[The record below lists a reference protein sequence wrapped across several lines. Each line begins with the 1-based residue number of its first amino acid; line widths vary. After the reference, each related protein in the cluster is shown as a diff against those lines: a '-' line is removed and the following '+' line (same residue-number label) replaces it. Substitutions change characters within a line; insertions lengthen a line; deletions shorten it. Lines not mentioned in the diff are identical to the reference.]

1 MWDTIVEFFSTIGGR
16 FSSPHLIID
25 IIDIAIVAY
34 LIYKVLQLAVQT
46 RAEQLLK
53 GIAIVLVLYGV
64 ASWLNMVAL
73 SFIMNT
79 LLQVGILA
87 VVVLFQPE
95 IRRALEQIGRS
106 KVGSSLHIFDRVN
119 LIEIENAKISHAVDQ
134 ICRAVT
140 ELSLSKTGALIVFER
155 KTKLGEIVA
164 TGTPV
169 DSDVTV
175 EMIGTVFF
183 PNTPLHDGAMIIK
196 KDRIWAAGCFL
207 PLSQNFEISRELG
220 TRHRAALGLSEVSD
234 AIVVVVSEETGK
246 ISVVEDGQML
256 RGLTP
261 EELKTRLLTALETPV
276 QNTKENPFKQ
286 FFSGKKSEK

>member
-1 MWDTIVEFFSTIGGR
+1 MWDTIAEFFNTIGGR
-16 FSSPHLIID
+16 LSSPHFIID
-25 IIDIAIVAY
+25 LIDIAIVAY

-53 GIAIVLVLYGV
+53 GITIVLILYAV

-106 KVGSSLHIFDRVN
+106 RVGNTLHIFDRGN
-119 LIEIENAKISHAVDQ
+119 QIEIENAKIGHTVEQ
-134 ICRAVT
+134 VCRAVT

-155 KTKLGEIVA
+155 MTKLGEIIA

-169 DSDVTV
+169 DANVTV
-175 EMIGTVFF
+175 EMISTIFF

-234 AIVVVVSEETGK
+234 AVVVVVSEETGK

-256 RGLTP
+256 RGLSI
-261 EELKTRLLTALETPV
+261 EELKSRLISALQTPAP
-276 QNTKENPFKQ
+276 KSRENPFRQ
-286 FFSGKKSEK
+286 FFTGKKSEK

>member
-1 MWDTIVEFFSTIGGR
+1 MWDTIAEFFNTIGGR

-25 IIDIAIVAY
+25 LIDIAIVAY

-106 KVGSSLHIFDRVN
+106 KVGSTLHIFDRIN
-119 LIEIENAKISHAVDQ
+119 LVEVENAKISHSVEQ
-134 ICRAVT
+134 VCRAVT

-155 KTKLGEIVA
+155 RTKLGEVIA
-164 TGTPV
+164 TGTPI
-169 DSDVTV
+169 DSSVTV
-175 EMIGTVFF
+175 EMIGTIFF

-234 AIVVVVSEETGK
+234 AIVIVVSEETGK
-246 ISVVEDGQML
+246 ISMVEEGQML

-261 EELKTRLLTALETPV
+261 EELRSRLLSALETPV
-276 QNTKENPFKQ
+276 PKARENPIKQ
-286 FFSGKKSEK
+286 FFTGKKSDK

>member
-1 MWDTIVEFFSTIGGR
+1 MWDAIGEFFNTIGGR
-16 FSSPHLIID
+16 FASPHLIID
-25 IIDIAIVAY
+25 VIDIAIVAY

-53 GIAIVLVLYGV
+53 GITIVLILYAV

-106 KVGSSLHIFDRVN
+106 KVGSGLHLFDRVN
-119 LIEIENAKISHAVDQ
+119 LIEIENAKIGHAVDQ
-134 ICRAVT
+134 VCRAVT

-155 KTKLGEIVA
+155 KTKLGEVIS
-164 TGTPV
+164 TGTII
-169 DSDVTV
+169 DATVTV
-175 EMIGTVFF
+175 EMIGTIFF
-183 PNTPLHDGAMIIK
+183 PKTPLHDGAMIIK
-196 KDRIWAAGCFL
+196 KDRICAAGCFL

-234 AIVVVVSEETGK
+234 AVIVVVSEETGK
-246 ISVVEDGQML
+246 ISMVEDGQML
-256 RGLTP
+256 RGLSA
-261 EELKTRLLTALETPV
+261 EEIKTRLITALETPV
-276 QNTKENPFKQ
+276 VKAKENTFRQ
-286 FFSGKKSEK
+286 RFGGKK

>member
-1 MWDTIVEFFSTIGGR
+1 MWDSIAEFFNTIGGR
-16 FSSPHLIID
+16 FSSPHFIID
-25 IIDIAIVAY
+25 IIDILIVAY

-53 GIAIVLVLYGV
+53 GIAIVLILYAI

-73 SFIMNT
+73 SFIMSS

-87 VVVLFQPE
+87 IVILFQPE

-106 KVGSSLHIFDRVN
+106 KVGNSLHLFDRAN
-119 LIEIENAKISHAVDQ
+119 LIEIENAKISHAVEQ
-134 ICRAVT
+134 VCRAVT

-155 KTKLGEIVA
+155 KTKLGEVIS
-164 TGTPV
+164 TGTLI
-169 DSDVTV
+169 DSTVTV
-175 EMIGTVFF
+175 EMIGTIFF

-196 KDRIWAAGCFL
+196 KDRICAAGCFL

-234 AIVVVVSEETGK
+234 AVIIVVSEETGK
-246 ISVVEDGQML
+246 ISMVEDGQML
-256 RGLTP
+256 RGLSAD
-261 EELKTRLLTALETPV
+261 ELKTRLISALETPV
-276 QNTKENPFKQ
+276 TRENPIKLRFG
-286 FFSGKKSEK
+286 GKKHE

>member
-1 MWDTIVEFFSTIGGR
+1 MWDTIAEFFNTIGGR
-16 FSSPHLIID
+16 FASPHLIID
-25 IIDIAIVAY
+25 LIDIAIVAY

-53 GIAIVLVLYGV
+53 GITIVLILYAI

-106 KVGSSLHIFDRVN
+106 KVGSGLHLFDRVN
-119 LIEIENAKISHAVDQ
+119 LIEIENAKIGHAIDQ
-134 ICRAVT
+134 VCRAIT
-140 ELSLSKTGALIVFER
+140 ELSLSKIGALIVFER
-155 KTKLGEIVA
+155 KTKLGEIIS
-164 TGTPV
+164 TGTMV
-169 DSDVTV
+169 DSTVTV
-175 EMIGTVFF
+175 EMIGTIFF
-183 PNTPLHDGAMIIK
+183 PKTPLHDGAMIIK
-196 KDRIWAAGCFL
+196 KDRICAAGCFL

-234 AIVVVVSEETGK
+234 AVVVVVSEETGK
-246 ISVVEDGQML
+246 ISMVEDGQML
-256 RGLTP
+256 RGLSA
-261 EELKTRLLTALETPV
+261 EEIRTRLVSALETPV
-276 QNTKENPFKQ
+276 AKTKENPFKSY
-286 FFSGKKSEK
+286 FGGHKNG

>member
-1 MWDTIVEFFSTIGGR
+1 MWDTIAEFFNTIGGR

-53 GIAIVLVLYGV
+53 GITIVLILYAV

-73 SFIMNT
+73 SFIMSS

-87 VVVLFQPE
+87 VVILFQPE

-106 KVGSSLHIFDRVN
+106 KVGNTLHIFDRVN
-119 LIEIENAKISHAVDQ
+119 LVEIENAKIGHAVDQ
-134 ICRAVT
+134 VCRAVT

-155 KTKLGEIVA
+155 KTKLGEVIA
-164 TGTPV
+164 TGTLI
-169 DSDVTV
+169 DSTVTV
-175 EMIGTVFF
+175 EMIGTIFF

-196 KDRIWAAGCFL
+196 KDRICAAGCFL

-234 AIVVVVSEETGK
+234 AVIIVVSEETGK
-246 ISVVEDGQML
+246 ISMVEDGQML
-256 RGLTP
+256 RGLSAD
-261 EELKTRLLTALETPV
+261 ELKTRLISALETPV
-276 QNTKENPFKQ
+276 AKTKENPLKQ
-286 FFSGKKSEK
+286 YFGGKKYEK

>member
-1 MWDTIVEFFSTIGGR
+1 MWDTIAEFFNTIGGR
-16 FSSPHLIID
+16 FASPHLIID
-25 IIDIAIVAY
+25 LIDIAIVAY

-53 GIAIVLVLYGV
+53 GITIVLILYAV

-87 VVVLFQPE
+87 VVILFQPE

-106 KVGSSLHIFDRVN
+106 KVGSGLHLFDRVN
-119 LIEIENAKISHAVDQ
+119 LVEIENAKIGHAIDQ
-134 ICRAVT
+134 VCRAVT

-155 KTKLGEIVA
+155 KTKLGEVIA
-164 TGTPV
+164 TGTTI
-169 DSDVTV
+169 DSTVTV
-175 EMIGTVFF
+175 EMIGTIFF
-183 PNTPLHDGAMIIK
+183 PKTPLHDGAMIIK
-196 KDRIWAAGCFL
+196 KDRICAAGCFL

-234 AIVVVVSEETGK
+234 AVVVVVSEETGK
-246 ISVVEDGQML
+246 ISMVEDGQML
-256 RGLTP
+256 RGLSA
-261 EELKTRLLTALETPV
+261 EEIRTRLIFALETPV
-276 QNTKENPFKQ
+276 AKTKENPFKSY
-286 FFSGKKSEK
+286 FGGHKNG

>member
-1 MWDTIVEFFSTIGGR
+1 MWDTIAEFFKTIGGR
-16 FSSPHLIID
+16 FSSPHFIID
-25 IIDIAIVAY
+25 LIDIAIVAY

-64 ASWLNMVAL
+64 ASWLKMVAL

-106 KVGSSLHIFDRVN
+106 KVGNTLHIFDRAN
-119 LIEIENAKISHAVDQ
+119 LVEVENAKIRHAVEQ
-134 ICRAVT
+134 VCRAVT
-140 ELSLSKTGALIVFER
+140 ELSLGKTGALVVFER
-155 KTKLGEIVA
+155 KTKLGEIIA
-164 TGTPV
+164 TGTPI
-169 DSDVTV
+169 DSNVTV
-175 EMIGTVFF
+175 EMISTIFF

-234 AIVVVVSEETGK
+234 AVVVVVSEETGK

-256 RGLTP
+256 RGLTTD
-261 EELKTRLLTALETPV
+261 ELKNRLLAALETPMP
-276 QNTKENPFKQ
+276 KARENPIKQ
-286 FFSGKKSEK
+286 FFTGKKSEK